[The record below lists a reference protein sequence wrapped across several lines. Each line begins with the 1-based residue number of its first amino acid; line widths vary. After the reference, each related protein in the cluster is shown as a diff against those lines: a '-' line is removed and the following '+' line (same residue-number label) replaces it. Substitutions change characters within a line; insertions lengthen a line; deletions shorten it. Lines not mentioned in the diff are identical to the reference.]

1 MVHGIVDIFKCSYF
15 FSVCMSACSLF
26 LASLCPSFYGAA
38 FERLLTSFCLCANI
52 RQCRTTLSLNRYPP
66 LRFLF
71 VLLNFNCSLSAAH
84 SVYLNFL
91 KFVFICCEGA
101 IASLPWTAHF
111 YFPLKGPLPFQWW
124 KIKWP
129 AQRYFCCRIQQRNVL
144 KSHFTVTRWL
154 DGRYRVAKMY
164 GFFL

>member
-15 FSVCMSACSLF
+15 FSFLRLHVCMF
-26 LASLCPSFYGAA
+26 SFSC
-38 FERLLTSFCLCANI
+38 FPLPVLLWRCFWTIIHEL
-52 RQCRTTLSLNRYPP
+52 LYSLNRYPP

-91 KFVFICCEGA
+91 QLVFICYEGA
-101 IASLPWTAHF
+101 IASLLWTSHF

-129 AQRYFCCRIQQRNVL
+129 AQRYSCRIQQRNVL
-144 KSHFTVTRWL
+144 KSHFTVCEKNRW
-154 DGRYRVAKMY
+154 
-164 GFFL
+164 